1 MAGALLRRI
10 FSSLGVLFGV
20 SLLIFILAR
29 VIPGDPARIA
39 LGPMASPEQ
48 VEALRREL
56 YLDRPLPLQYL
67 EFLRRLARGDLG
79 ISTYSKRPVVED
91 LKEYLPATLELIFFA
106 GALMA
111 LVGLPLGILAA
122 HFRDRWPDALARVL
136 ALLGVVTPSFVWAV
150 FLMLVFSYVLG
161 WLPVTGRLSEGMSPP
176 PLVTGFLTLDAL
188 LAGNWVLLWDALRHL
203 VLPVLALS
211 LAGLG
216 QAARLTRTNLLEV
229 YAQPYIETARAF
241 GLSSLI
247 IAVKYALKPSLAPT
261 LTILGLDFAALLGSA
276 FLVEAVFNWPGL
288 ARYMVQA
295 TLHKDL
301 NAIVGTALVVAT
313 FFLMVNL
320 LVDLFV
326 AWLNPQLRGGKG
338 EV

>member
-1 MAGALLRRI
+1 MAAALLRRI

-56 YLDRPLPLQYL
+56 FLDRPLPLQYL

-161 WLPVTGRLSEGMSPP
+161 WLPVTGRLSEGVSPP
-176 PLVTGFLTLDAL
+176 PLVTGFLTIDAL

-203 VLPVLALS
+203 VLPVVALS

-241 GLSSLI
+241 GFSSSV
-247 IAVKYALKPSLAPT
+247 IALKYALKPSLAPT

-301 NAIVGTALVVAT
+301 NAIVGTTLVVAT
-313 FFLMVNL
+313 FFLVVNL
-320 LVDLFV
+320 LVDLLV